1 MGKIVKNY
9 ENFKNVETTNEELLG
24 LDKLTTGIKNLWKKG
39 MEKIKKIKGGK
50 EIEDIYQKYLTLLQ
64 KEISNKAKIELSL
77 TAASKGDTLPN
88 PVAAVPGAPAV
99 PGATTGATPGVTPK
113 KESFSNKVFE
123 ADNVDAKAKYNAL
136 TRQIP
141 LIKQTIDAYMV
152 KMDLEFNKILDKYKK
167 EPQTVASL
175 KSLIDIKK
183 QEVKL
188 AMFNSEKSY
197 LQAIVDQVPEAK
209 TMITKLDQ
217 DIKKI
222 SDVVS
227 KSTDD
232 LGSLKSSGKNYKDI
246 YQIYSSDNKN
256 VIFLLPGKDMK
267 LYDPKK
273 KVSDQSEIVGVGEI
287 NALNDQNNDTSV
299 TIKYE
304 DKDIKMGYGKIIGQA
319 PVENAQSDEENT
331 EAFKSYGVEKPEE
344 LIGKEVYYM
353 KDGFD
358 KNAPSADLVGK
369 NEVTAFDAEKGLT
382 IKGKD
387 EKTFEKGID
396 QLISMEEG
404 DKLTG
409 NKSEEEPEESK
420 EPAEVLADLDEDTKK
435 NVLSYADF
443 IKNPANKA
451 KADRI
456 QKIITTN
463 AG

>member
-24 LDKLTTGIKNLWKKG
+24 LDKLATGIKNLWKKG
-39 MEKIKKIKGGK
+39 AEKIKKIKGGK
-50 EIEDIYQKYLTLLQ
+50 EVEVIYQKYLTMITSEL
-64 KEISNKAKIELSL
+64 AKTAQIDLNVA
-77 TAASKGDTLPN
+77 AASKGDLP
-88 PVAAVPGAPAV
+88 AAT
-99 PGATTGATPGVTPK
+99 GATTNDANAKLAVDTLKKKKTITDQIVQKIKATAL
-113 KESFSNKVFE
+113 KEM
-123 ADNVDAKAKYNAL
+123 DNV
-136 TRQIP
+136 
-141 LIKQTIDAYMV
+141 
-152 KMDLEFNKILDKYKK
+152 
-167 EPQTVASL
+167 L
-175 KSLIDIKK
+175 KSDAMLIGGAENPQLKIIIDTKK
-183 QEVKL
+183 DQFE
-188 AMFNSEKSY
+188 MDY
-197 LQAIVDQVPEAK
+197 LNAQIAYLNKAGDK
-209 TMITKLDQ
+209 TMIAAISKERDALS
-217 DIKKI
+217 KKI
-222 SDVVS
+222 E

-232 LGSLKSSGKNYKDI
+232 LGSLKSSGMNYDAIDK
-246 YQIYSSDNKN
+246 IYSSENKN

-273 KVSDQSEIVGVGEI
+273 KLSDQSEIVGVGEI
-287 NALNDQNNDTSV
+287 KAINDQNNDTSV
-299 TIKYE
+299 TINYE

-319 PVENAQSDEENT
+319 PEENAETGEGNT
-331 EAFKSYGVEKPEE
+331 EVFKSYGVEKPEE
-344 LIGKEVYYM
+344 LVGKEVYYM
-353 KDGFD
+353 RDGFD

-420 EPAEVLADLDEDTKK
+420 EPAEVLAELDEDTKK

>member
-24 LDKLTTGIKNLWKKG
+24 LDKLATGIKNLWKKG
-39 MEKIKKIKGGK
+39 AEKIKKIKGGK
-50 EIEDIYQKYLTLLQ
+50 EIEDIYQKYLTILQ
-64 KEISNKAKIELSL
+64 KEISNKAKITLNL
-77 TAASKGDTLPN
+77 AAASKGDTAVNTN
-88 PVAAVPGAPAV
+88 PLAAAAL
-99 PGATTGATPGVTPK
+99 TTPQITTPK
-113 KESFSNKVFE
+113 KESVSNKIILE
-123 ADNVDAKAKYNAL
+123 AGEQQAVDPKVSVSTLKTQQA
-136 TRQIP
+136 
-141 LIKQTIDAYMV
+141 LIKQIIDANV
-152 KMDLEFNKILDKYKK
+152 IKMNAEFNRIIDKYKK
-167 EPQTVASL
+167 DPQILANL
-175 KSLIDIKK
+175 NSLIDIKK
-183 QEVKL
+183 QDIKL
-188 AMFNSEKSY
+188 AMMNAEMSY
-197 LQAIVDQVPEAK
+197 LQPFVDQVPEAK
-209 TMITKLDQ
+209 SMMTKLEQ
-217 DIKKI
+217 DSKKI
-222 SDVVS
+222 TAEVT
-227 KSTDD
+227 KKTDE
-232 LGSLKSSGKNYKDI
+232 LGTLKSSGMNYDAIDK
-246 YQIYSSDNKN
+246 IYSSENKN

-273 KVSDQSEIVGVGEI
+273 KLSDQSEIVAVGEI
-287 NALNDQNNDTSV
+287 KAINDQNNDTSV
-299 TIKYE
+299 TINYE
-304 DKDIKMGYGKIIGQA
+304 DKDIKMGYGKVIGQA
-319 PVENAQSDEENT
+319 PEENAQTAGEGNT
-331 EAFKSYGVEKPEE
+331 EVFKSYGVEKPEE
-344 LIGKEVYYM
+344 LVGKEVYYM
-353 KDGFD
+353 RDGFD

-369 NEVTAFDAEKGLT
+369 NEVTAFDTEKGLT

-420 EPAEVLADLDEDTKK
+420 EPAEVLAELDDDTKK